1 MQAQKQ
7 AEQALLQ
14 AEQRNMLAEKIAV
27 GIVLRNDFSRDNAII
42 TAFVTGPWAQVM
54 AKKRLLGEHGGPARS
69 KAVCSLALGDMLW
82 SIDFAQASRHR
93 KRLVK
98 IIPDLLN
105 VLRDG
110 LLSIDYPLAQSKVFL
125 MN

>member
-1 MQAQKQ
+1 
-7 AEQALLQ
+7 
-14 AEQRNMLAEKIAV
+14 
-27 GIVLRNDFSRDNAII
+27 
-42 TAFVTGPWAQVM
+42 M
-54 AKKRLLGEHGGPARS
+54 AKERLPGEHGGPARS
-69 KAVCSLALGDMLW
+69 KAVFSLALGDMLW